1 MLAGGQSLIPLM
13 KLRLAEPEVLVDLNG
28 VDELTGIEERD
39 DYLRIGAMTR
49 HAELESSALIRSRYP
64 LIADAAPRIADPLVR
79 NRGTTGGSL
88 AHADP
93 AGDLGSVMTA
103 LGAEVV
109 IAGPG
114 GERTTSVD
122 DLLLGPFT
130 TSLEP
135 NEILT
140 EVRVPAPAAHS
151 GGAYVKFER
160 KVGDFATAA
169 VAVQLARSNGTCEQ
183 IGIALTAVGPT
194 SIRASAAEDS
204 LRGGSLDEQG
214 LRTARRL
221 GRRSGPA
228 GCRSARTG
236 RVQARPGARPSRCGR
251 CVGRS
256 SGQEG
261 KAMAQIEVTVNG
273 TAHAAEVEP
282 RLLLVH
288 FLREDLTLTGTHIGC
303 DTTHCGACTVL
314 LDGVPVK
321 SCTVF
326 AVQANGSEIA
336 TVEGL
341 EQDGNLHPV
350 QAAFVEEHGLQCGF
364 CTPGMM
370 ITASALLEQNSN
382 PTEEEIRNAIS
393 GNLCRCT
400 GYVNIVKSVQHAARE
415 MAGS

>member
-1 MLAGGQSLIPLM
+1 MIPGTFEYFSASTLDDAIRLIGEHGPEARVLAGGQSLIPLM

-214 LRTARRL
+214 LRTAADL
-221 GRRSGPA
+221 
-228 GCRSARTG
+228 
-236 RVQARPGARPSRCGR
+236 
-251 CVGRS
+251 
-256 SGQEG
+256 
-261 KAMAQIEVTVNG
+261 
-273 TAHAAEVEP
+273 AAEAAQPAADLRGPVEYK
-282 RLLLVH
+282 RDLV
-288 FLREDLTLTGTHIGC
+288 RVLTLR
-303 DTTHCGACTVL
+303 
-314 LDGVPVK
+314 
-321 SCTVF
+321 
-326 AVQANGSEIA
+326 
-336 TVEGL
+336 
-341 EQDGNLHPV
+341 
-350 QAAFVEEHGLQCGF
+350 
-364 CTPGMM
+364 
-370 ITASALLEQNSN
+370 AL
-382 PTEEEIRNAIS
+382 RRAIE
-393 GNLCRCT
+393 R
-400 GYVNIVKSVQHAARE
+400 
-415 MAGS
+415 AGG